1 MGKDMSSK
9 VSLDVFL
16 KCMTDEEWVEL
27 SYEVLLSVLV
37 LAVLN
42 IEQVLDAAALLLQDT
57 VNQEKGIGYQAVIT
71 LSSSHNLEEQSEVV
85 LSLFFL

>member
-1 MGKDMSSK
+1 MSSK

-16 KCMTDEEWVEL
+16 KSITDKEWVEL

>member
-1 MGKDMSSK
+1 
-9 VSLDVFL
+9 
-16 KCMTDEEWVEL
+16 
-27 SYEVLLSVLV
+27 LLSVLV

-42 IEQVLDAAALLLQDT
+42 VEQVLDAAALLLQDT

>member
-1 MGKDMSSK
+1 MSSK

-16 KCMTDEEWVEL
+16 KSMTDEEWVEL
-27 SYEVLLSVLV
+27 SYKVLLSVLV